1 MTQEMLLEEKMLQEK
16 IWAVIGANQ
25 NPRKYG
31 NMIYQ
36 KLKRRGYTTYAVNP
50 HFAEVDGDTCYPS
63 LAALPRKPDVIN
75 LVVAPEQTKKYVQ
88 EAAQLG
94 ISNLWLQPGTYD
106 DEVLALIDDLSL
118 TAVQACVLVATR

>member
-36 KLKRRGYTTYAVNP
+36 KLKRRGYITYAVNP

-75 LVVAPEQTKKYVQ
+75 LVVAPEQTKKYVL

-106 DEVLALIDDLSL
+106 DDVLALIDDLSL